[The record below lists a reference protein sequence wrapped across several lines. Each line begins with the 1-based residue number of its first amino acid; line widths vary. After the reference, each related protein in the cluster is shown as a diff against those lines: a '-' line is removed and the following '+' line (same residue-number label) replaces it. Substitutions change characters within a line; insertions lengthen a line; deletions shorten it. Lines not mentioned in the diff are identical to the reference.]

1 MTVKEEILR
10 REGFIFLAAF
20 VACIPIANFMIQHVG
35 TECVPDGPCL
45 VPVAPG
51 LTAPSGVLMVGFAL
65 VLRDLLQRRLGLW
78 WSVAAILLGAILS
91 AGFAPPALVVASA
104 TAFLLSE
111 ISDLVVFT
119 PLQRRGLIRAAMA
132 SSGVG
137 LVVDSVVFLSLA
149 FGSLQFLPGQVIG
162 KALMV
167 LLTLPLLK
175 WLRKRDQRLG
185 VQPA

>member
-1 MTVKEEILR
+1 MTVKEVNPR
-10 REGFIFLAAF
+10 QEGFVFLAAF
-20 VACIPIANFMIQHVG
+20 VACIPVANFMIQHVG
-35 TECVPDGPCL
+35 TECVANGPCL

-51 LTAPSGVLMVGFAL
+51 LTAPSGVLMVGLAL
-65 VLRDLLQRRLGLW
+65 VLRDLLQRRLGLR
-78 WSVAAILLGAILS
+78 WSLAAILLGAILS

-111 ISDLVVFT
+111 IADLLVFT
-119 PLQRRGLIRAAMA
+119 PLQRQGLVRAAMA
-132 SSGVG
+132 SSAVG
-137 LVVDSVVFLSLA
+137 LIVDSVVFLGLA

-185 VQPA
+185 IQPA